1 MISEEYQCN
10 YIYSNSPIHKEA
22 FEKQLDDA
30 MEKVIYTDENGKEVE
45 QVKMSYVYEDL
56 EIEIYSATKEEA
68 EAYKKIVE
76 GATTLATYDRQIMTI
91 VEEEMEAFWDNKKT
105 AEEVSKIIQSRAEI
119 YVNERR

>member
-1 MISEEYQCN
+1 
-10 YIYSNSPIHKEA
+10 
-22 FEKQLDDA
+22 

-56 EIEIYSATKEEA
+56 EIEIYAATKEEVA
-68 EAYKKIVE
+68 AYKKIVE
-76 GATTLATYDRQIMTI
+76 GATTLATYDQQIMII

-119 YVNERR
+119 YVDERR